1 MKKVLFDTNIIL
13 DIALKRNLHF
23 DSASR
28 LFALI
33 DQKKIV
39 GNITATTIT
48 DIYYISKKEKGH
60 YETLN
65 FIINLIKVV
74 DVIGV
79 DKEVILNAITSD
91 LKDFEDAVQASAAQ
105 LNDVEIIITRNKSDF
120 KNITLTI
127 LTPEEFLQRTES
139 KL

>member
-13 DIALKRNLHF
+13 DIALKRNPHF
-23 DSASR
+23 DDASR

-60 YETLN
+60 SEALN
-65 FIINLIKVV
+65 FIINLVQVV
-74 DVIGV
+74 DVVGI
-79 DKEVILNAITSD
+79 DKEVILNAIASD
-91 LKDFEDAVQASAAQ
+91 LKDFEDAVQASAAK
-105 LNDVEIIITRNKSDF
+105 LNDIEIIITRNKSDF
-120 KNITLTI
+120 KNITLAI
-127 LTPEEFLQRTES
+127 LTPAEFLQS
-139 KL
+139 SDFKS

>member
-13 DIALKRNLHF
+13 DIALKRNPYF
-23 DSASR
+23 EDASL
-28 LFALI
+28 LFGLI
-33 DQKKIV
+33 DKKIIT
-39 GNITATTIT
+39 GNITASTIT

-79 DKEVILNAITSD
+79 DKEVILNAISSD